1 MSEMRRYAYANARV
15 KAMKSRLIPRSRIR
29 ELIDVNSAS
38 EVAAVLEQFEYRDE
52 LLELGLRHRGAD
64 LVEFALSRNLAKAGR
79 KLLMIMPERDKP
91 VLASLLR
98 RWDIHNLK
106 TIMAGKHLRK
116 SADSIEP
123 FLVAAGELSTALLAR
138 LLEQPDVASV
148 ITALAGTEYAKRLQ
162 PLADAYAS
170 GKGVLPLL
178 NALDAQYY
186 EMLSAEALGIR
197 DPHAKAL
204 LKDEIDTKN
213 VMSIMR
219 AKANGVPADA
229 AEKWL
234 IAGGSLGTSMLR
246 NLLAMGSVL
255 EVAESVK
262 ARFNLEKE
270 LEHYKEDG
278 SLAHFEAA
286 MERGI
291 AERGA
296 SALASSCLS
305 ICAVLGY
312 LYLKEIEVGNIRKI
326 VRAKEFALPKGSIT
340 GMVFAL
346 GS

>member
-1 MSEMRRYAYANARV
+1 MRRYAYANARV
-15 KAMKSRLIPRSRIR
+15 KAMKSRLIPRSRMR
-29 ELIDVNSAS
+29 ELVDVKSAS
-38 EVAAVLEQFEYRDE
+38 EVAAVLEQFEYKEE

-79 KLLMIMPERDKP
+79 KLLRIMPERDKP

-98 RWDIHNLK
+98 KWDMHNLK
-106 TIMAGKHLRK
+106 TIIAGKHLRK
-116 SADSIEP
+116 GADAIEP
-123 FLVAAGELSTALLAR
+123 FLVAAGELSAALLAR

-148 ITALAGTEYAKRLQ
+148 IAALAGTEYAKRLQ

-170 GKGVLPLL
+170 GKSVLPLL

-186 EMLSAEALGIR
+186 EMLSAEALGIS
-197 DPHAKAL
+197 DTHAKAL
-204 LKDEIDTKN
+204 LENEIDAKN

-219 AKANGVPADA
+219 AKANGVPADV
-229 AEKWL
+229 AEEWL
-234 IAGGSLGTSMLR
+234 VAGGSLGAGALK

-255 EVAESVK
+255 EVAEAVE
-262 ARFNLEKE
+262 ARFNMEKE
-270 LEHYKEDG
+270 LERYKTDA

-286 MERGI
+286 MEKSI

-296 SALASSCLS
+296 RALATSCLS

-326 VRAKEFALPKGSIT
+326 VRAKEFALPRGSIT
-340 GMVFAL
+340 DMVFAL